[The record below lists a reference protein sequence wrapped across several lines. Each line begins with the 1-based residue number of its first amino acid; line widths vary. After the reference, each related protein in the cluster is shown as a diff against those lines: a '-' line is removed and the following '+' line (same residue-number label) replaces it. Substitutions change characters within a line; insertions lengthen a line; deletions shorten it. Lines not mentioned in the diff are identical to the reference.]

1 MSLVE
6 KYLSRKT
13 AEKIAQQEFGIDH
26 IGMKSEHNY
35 EQIDSLS
42 KTRVCLH
49 DYGVKYLA
57 YKSTRR
63 SYGEVCFNNDGTI
76 ELNYDG
82 DVRKQFSPQ
91 LVEALIDGAS
101 YSLVYP
107 EEVLQEIKI
116 MAMKVADMEKGLA
129 RMKCNHIL
137 NELDEISAKRER

>member
-13 AEKIAQQEFGIDH
+13 AETIAQQEFGIDH
-26 IGMKSEHNY
+26 IGMESAHHFELR
-35 EQIDSLS
+35 DSMS
-42 KTRVCLH
+42 SSRVYVH

-57 YKSTRR
+57 YKKTRR
-63 SYGEVCFNNDGTI
+63 SYGEACFNNDGTI

-91 LVEALIDGAS
+91 LVKALISAAEQDGMQD
-101 YSLVYP
+101 Y
-107 EEVLQEIKI
+107 EVLEEIRLTAQSI
-116 MAMKVADMEKGLA
+116 ANAEKSLA

-137 NELDEISAKRER
+137 NELDEISTKRER

>member
-57 YKSTRR
+57 YKRTRR

-91 LVEALIDGAS
+91 LVEALVSAAKQSGKQD
-101 YSLVYP
+101 Y
-107 EEVLQEIKI
+107 EVLEEIRLTAQSI
-116 MAMKVADMEKGLA
+116 ANAEKSLA